1 MSFSASREL
10 ISLLILYSHCCCSG
24 HSAQRGFLA
33 VQTAAPK
40 SSKPKFHGPT
50 CCLGAT
56 LSAADQSSGDSLR
69 DSFAARTLSE
79 EILIKMSFTYWI
91 VYCISVFGLKLHIPE
106 ESWLLHSLKLTTV
119 LSYLLTASSILSLPL
134 QRMAVR
140 RVED

>member
-1 MSFSASREL
+1 MVELNWHDYLVMVSFVAA
-10 ISLLILYSHCCCSG
+10 IAGLLL
-24 HSAQRGFLA
+24 
-33 VQTAAPK
+33 
-40 SSKPKFHGPT
+40 
-50 CCLGAT
+50 LGDNRN
-56 LSAADQSSGDSLR
+56 SEAADD
-69 DSFAARTLSE
+69 RTLSE

-91 VYCISVFGLKLHIPE
+91 VYCISVFALKLHLPE

>member
-1 MSFSASREL
+1 MVDLNWHDYLVMVSFVAS
-10 ISLLILYSHCCCSG
+10 IAGLILLGDSRNSG
-24 HSAQRGFLA
+24 
-33 VQTAAPK
+33 
-40 SSKPKFHGPT
+40 
-50 CCLGAT
+50 
-56 LSAADQSSGDSLR
+56 AADDSLR

-91 VYCISVFGLKLHIPE
+91 VYCISVFGLKLHLPE
-106 ESWLLHSLKLTTV
+106 DNWLLHSLKLTTV